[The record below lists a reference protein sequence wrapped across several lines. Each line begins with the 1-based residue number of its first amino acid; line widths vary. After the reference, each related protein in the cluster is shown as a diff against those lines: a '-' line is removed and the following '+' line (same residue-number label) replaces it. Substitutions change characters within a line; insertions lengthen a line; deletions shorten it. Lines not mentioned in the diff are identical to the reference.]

1 MKDGKNN
8 DEEESVVS
16 ETATVIRESP
26 RCLWVNT
33 ASGKEVNVTVIT
45 VMLDIVAFVG
55 REKRQRKE
63 VMVVVALAGEVGEQM

>member
-1 MKDGKNN
+1 MEKN

-16 ETATVIRESP
+16 EAATVIRASP

-45 VMLDIVAFVG
+45 VMLDIVAVVG
-55 REKRQRKE
+55 QEKRQLKE
-63 VMVVVALAGEVGEQM
+63 VTVAMALAGEVGEQMCI